1 MRSTLAIARRDLAAA
16 FATPLGWLLPA
27 ASALLCGVVFMSV
40 GFRNGEPA
48 NLRGV
53 LVALGWATVLLAPA
67 VAMRSLAEERRSGT
81 LELLAA
87 APVRESAIVLGKF
100 LAAMGL
106 LATLLLPA
114 MALAIPLELH
124 GSPDFGELAC
134 GLLGLLLVGGSIVA
148 LGILASS
155 AVSSQLLAYL
165 ATMMPCLG
173 LVLAVKLLPSWS
185 PPSLAAAL
193 RETDP
198 LRRLDAFVIGLFD
211 SGNAA
216 YFVAAAAA
224 CLALATLCLS
234 RPRMAPASGAARPGR
249 WLHTAARVA
258 AVAAL
263 AVGAVRLLSTEP
275 LRIRLDLTRTRAYAL
290 SPETVSLLANL
301 PEGTWAIDLLVVPGE
316 GDSAMLRQVDEVLRR
331 FEAARPGLRT
341 GRIDPADPAD
351 LAAYERLLASLEA
364 AFATETAAF
373 AREVEAAHAD
383 LDRLESFA
391 AARLPTTTASLEGM
405 PAEDPRREPLA
416 AVASLFEQILATGP
430 RLAGEIRGL
439 LETSASRPFP
449 DWEGARSALAAHHR
463 LRSDQLA
470 TGLPR
475 DADAVAVAQSLR
487 DSMDRLERLPPLGL
501 DEIARAVASGEAA
514 VVTGPGGAASIPGW
528 QLFPA
533 VAQGDD
539 EGVRFDRRF
548 RGEQLLA
555 AAIRGLGQDAPPMV
569 VFLHSEPLSLLSR
582 REGGGDLAAVAD
594 ELRAS
599 GFEVREWGVGS
610 TAPPLLRPGQRA
622 AWVVLPPLRR
632 TSLETS
638 PRERAL
644 IDEARRLL
652 EQGEPLVLSMA
663 PSVLPLVGQRDPW
676 ASLLEPLGVTA
687 DTSRVVL
694 ELPEGER
701 DREVRSLHATRD
713 AAEAH
718 PLGRALAE
726 RSVAVAYPVPLTAD
740 DAATAR
746 IEAVL
751 SLPPSPRRWV
761 EEDWRRL
768 REAAEVPA
776 RKRQD
781 AAMPLVLAIE
791 RAMPGESRTQRVLAV
806 ASSAW
811 MLSSLADLAV
821 SLGGERFAWAHP
833 GNRELMRAG
842 AAWLVGLDEWVAA
855 GGGGE
860 IARLGG
866 IGPEVRRTWGVLLL
880 AVLPLL
886 PLLAGGLVLWR
897 RDRAA

>member
-1 MRSTLAIARRDLAAA
+1 MSGTLAIARRDLAAA

-87 APVRESAIVLGKF
+87 APLRESAIVLGKF

-114 MALAIPLELH
+114 IVLAIPLELH

-134 GLLGLLLVGGSIVA
+134 GLLGLLLAGGAIVA

-165 ATMMPCLG
+165 ATMIPWLA

-185 PPSLAAAL
+185 PPAIADAL
-193 RETDP
+193 RGIDP

-211 SGNAA
+211 SANAA
-216 YFVAAAAA
+216 SFLAAAAA
-224 CLALATLCLS
+224 CLSLATLSLA
-234 RPRMAPASGAARPGR
+234 RPRMAPAAGVARAGR
-249 WLHTAARVA
+249 WCHAAVRVA

-263 AVGAVRLLSTEP
+263 AVGAVRLLSAEP

-290 SPETVSLLANL
+290 SPETAALLANL
-301 PEGTWAIDLLVVPGE
+301 PGETWAIELLVAPGE
-316 GDSAMLRQVDEVLRR
+316 GDTAMLRQVDEVLRR
-331 FEAARPGLRT
+331 FAAAKPGLRT
-341 GRIDPADPAD
+341 GRIDPTDPAD
-351 LAAYERLLASLEA
+351 LAAYERLLASLES
-364 AFATETAAF
+364 AFAEQTAAF
-373 AREVEAAHAD
+373 ARETEAGLED
-383 LDRLESFA
+383 LDRLEAFA
-391 AARLPTTTASLEGM
+391 ADRLPEIVATLEAM

-416 AVASLFEQILATGP
+416 AVASLLEQILATGP
-430 RLAGEIRGL
+430 RLAGEIGAL
-439 LETSASRPFP
+439 LETSPARPFP

-470 TGLPR
+470 TGLSR
-475 DADAVAVAQSLR
+475 DAEAVAMAQSLR

-501 DEIARAVASGEAA
+501 DEIARAIAGGEAA
-514 VVTGPGGAASIPGW
+514 VITGPGGAASIPGW

-555 AAIRGLGQDAPPMV
+555 AAIRGLGRISRPVV
-569 VFLHSEPLSLLSR
+569 VFMHSEPLSLMSR
-582 REGGGDLAAVAD
+582 REGGGDLAAAAD

-632 TSLETS
+632 TAIETS

-644 IDEARRLL
+644 IDEARRLI

-676 ASLLEPLGVTA
+676 ASLLEPLGVIA

-694 ELPEGER
+694 ELPEGEQ
-701 DREVRSLHATRD
+701 DREVRSMHATRD
-713 AAEAH
+713 VAASH
-718 PLGRALAE
+718 PLGSALAE
-726 RSVAVAYPVPLTAD
+726 RSVAVAYPVPLSAAD
-740 DAATAR
+740 DAAAR
-746 IEAVL
+746 IEPVL
-751 SLPPSPRRWV
+751 SLPASPRRWV

-776 RKRQD
+776 RKRQE
-781 AAMPLVLAIE
+781 AALPMVLAIE
-791 RAMPGESRTQRVLAV
+791 RAVPGEERTQRVLAV

-855 GGGGE
+855 GGGSE
-860 IARLGG
+860 VSRLRGLDSTA
-866 IGPEVRRTWGVLLL
+866 RRTWGVLLL
-880 AVLPLL
+880 AVVPLL
-886 PLLAGGLVLWR
+886 PLVAGGAVLWR
-897 RDRAA
+897 RDRTS